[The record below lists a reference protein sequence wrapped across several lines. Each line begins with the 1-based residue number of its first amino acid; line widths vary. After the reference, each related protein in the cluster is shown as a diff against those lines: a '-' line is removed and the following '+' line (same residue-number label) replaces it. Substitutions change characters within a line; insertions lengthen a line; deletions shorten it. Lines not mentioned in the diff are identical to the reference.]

1 MATPKKR
8 APSSESTPT
17 FAAANASSN
26 APKNASGKVACQP
39 FPWLVAAVPSTAT
52 ARFATRNLE
61 VRRREISDRASLL
74 RRLGYSKDQVLS
86 RLSGYQSWEYEPFHT
101 SPLASEVAALVDA
114 VFAPA
119 KGRVTT
125 LQP

>member
-8 APSSESTPT
+8 APSPEKTPE
-17 FAAANASSN
+17 AVEVKA
-26 APKNASGKVACQP
+26 ACQP
-39 FPWLVAAVPSTAT
+39 FPWLVTAIPATAT
-52 ARFATRNLE
+52 AQFAPRNLE
-61 VRRREISDRASLL
+61 VRRREMSDRAGLL
-74 RRLGYSKDQVLS
+74 RRLGYSKADVLS
-86 RLSGYQSWEYEPFHT
+86 RLLGYQSWEYEPFHT
-101 SPLASEVAALVDA
+101 SPLATEVTALVEA